1 VWVVAVVLKRPFCS
15 SYLTGE
21 ARVILALYYCRC
33 CDLLDIVRFTCL
45 ERDEAVELLAELMT
59 SGTVR
64 RCMGEKFGLTGSG
77 EVAAR
82 KILGDMRLVLLLL
95 RGRVR
100 GLEEEG
106 I

>member
-1 VWVVAVVLKRPFCS
+1 
-15 SYLTGE
+15 
-21 ARVILALYYCRC
+21 
-33 CDLLDIVRFTCL
+33 
-45 ERDEAVELLAELMT
+45 MT

-100 GLEEEG
+100 ELEEEG